1 MTAAPGHYNPYLQE
15 LSERKRVLPCAPS
28 ERGFEGFEGVLRV
41 RDFLVLVRSKTREE
55 AIQQAGAR
63 PGWRQPCR
71 FRSAVRREGGVTAD
85 KDNS

>member
-41 RDFLVLVRSKTREE
+41 RDFLVLVRSKN
-55 AIQQAGAR
+55 AR
-63 PGWRQPCR
+63 RGDSTSRGSAR
-71 FRSAVRREGGVTAD
+71 LATALSISIRRSAGGRRD
-85 KDNS
+85 RR